1 MLSLEHS
8 NATIEINT
16 IMRMNNP
23 LSTSVLALVATLLG
37 SSVLPES
44 VAAQVKKPS
53 QREVLAK
60 QIRDKSYEFA
70 GDPSNYKL
78 VQDVEADAWKMIRIS
93 EGLSSCSIPS
103 YDLVQRLEGFNAT
116 YIQMKSLL
124 DSFPA
129 NTPAQIKQQ
138 SVASVESSLNGQKAA
153 IAKVLQNV
161 EANCK

>member
-1 MLSLEHS
+1 MNSFLSAS
-8 NATIEINT
+8 A
-16 IMRMNNP
+16 
-23 LSTSVLALVATLLG
+23 LALAATLLG
-37 SSVLPES
+37 SAVFSES

-70 GDPSNYKL
+70 GDPSNYKI
-78 VQDVEADAWKMIRIS
+78 VQDVEVDAWKMIRIS

-153 IAKVLQNV
+153 IAKVLQSV